1 MGRYT
6 ACGSEIPK
14 RVRDDTRGGIWDD
27 MCGGIW
33 DDIRG
38 VFDLQCMG

>member
-1 MGRYT
+1 MT
-6 ACGSEIPK
+6 VVK
-14 RVRDDTRGGIWDD
+14 VRDDTRGGIWDD
-27 MCGGIW
+27 MCMIR